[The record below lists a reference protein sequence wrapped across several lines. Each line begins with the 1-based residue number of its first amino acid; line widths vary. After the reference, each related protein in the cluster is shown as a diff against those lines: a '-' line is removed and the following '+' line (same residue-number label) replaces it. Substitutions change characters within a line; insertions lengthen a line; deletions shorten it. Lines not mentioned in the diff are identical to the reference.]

1 MRPIV
6 LQAFR
11 QFDVVVEQP
20 AAPAW
25 AHQHWGGM
33 QLGATPLVAQ
43 NSASA
48 PRRVKHPPLQFD
60 KGVAVD
66 RFA

>member
-6 LQAFR
+6 LQEIR
-11 QFDVVVEQP
+11 QFDVVSQQP
-20 AAPAW
+20 AATAW
-25 AHQHWGGM
+25 AHQHWDNNRFGSS
-33 QLGATPLVAQ
+33 QAFFET
-43 NSASA
+43 SRHA
-48 PRRVKHPPLQFD
+48 PRRVKHPPVQFD